1 MTVQLFRVT
10 LDEEMTTLRQ
20 SLGDAAFEAGHFPR
34 AAELFDAITTA
45 PEFSDFLTLSAYRE
59 LA

>member
-1 MTVQLFRVT
+1 MRAA
-10 LDEEMTTLRQ
+10 
-20 SLGDAAFEAGHFPR
+20 LGAAAFEAGHFPR

-45 PEFSDFLTLSAYRE
+45 PEFSEFLTLSAYRE